1 MIMNRKIKIFIIGL
15 IFVYCILVFDNIIWN
30 LVEGNLAERYIW
42 IFVTEFTNWQDI
54 ITMIIFAPMFL
65 IPFKM
70 RLKEKFLYL
79 FGVMTTYAILGINN
93 VLWNKEGLIWYQ
105 NLLSIF
111 EWRQDWVTMII
122 GGVIFLIIYY
132 RTKPLL

>member
-15 IFVYCILVFDNIIWN
+15 IFVYCVLVFDNIIWN

-42 IFVTEFTNWQDI
+42 VFVTEFTNWQDI
-54 ITMIIFAPMFL
+54 VTMIIFAFVFL
-65 IPFKM
+65 IPFKTK
-70 RLKEKFLYL
+70 LKEKFLYL

-122 GGVIFLIIYY
+122 GGVIFLIFYY
-132 RTKPLL
+132 RTKSFL